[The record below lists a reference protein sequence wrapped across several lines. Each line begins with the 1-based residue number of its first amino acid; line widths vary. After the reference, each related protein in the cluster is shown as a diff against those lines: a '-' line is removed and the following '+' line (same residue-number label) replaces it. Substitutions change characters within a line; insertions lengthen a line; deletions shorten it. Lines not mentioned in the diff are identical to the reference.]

1 MIDPVSGSAPSAA
14 SGALN
19 DMRQETP
26 GMPGVAYAV
35 DVARFDA
42 AYAPDAQAVAAVQ
55 TPVEVAQAGP
65 VDQWVAS
72 PPEAAQTPGDRILGG
87 IEGAGASAAPT
98 EAAMDW
104 TRPQPA
110 AAATD
115 AAPTLGDRILSG
127 LDGVRGQWGSM
138 EQAVSDVA
146 ANFSSPIDAMRLQF
160 QMVALTTSSNFVIN
174 ETSSLAKKFDE
185 LLKAG

>member
-14 SGALN
+14 SGALS
-19 DMRQETP
+19 DLRLETP
-26 GMPGVAYAV
+26 GMPGVADAV

-42 AYAPDAQAVAAVQ
+42 AYASDAQGVGAVQ

-65 VDQWVAS
+65 LDLGGTP

-87 IEGAGASAAPT
+87 IEGAGASSAPT
-98 EAAMDW
+98 EAASDW

-115 AAPTLGDRILSG
+115 AAPTLGDRILGG
-127 LDGVRGQWGSM
+127 LDGVRDQWGSM
-138 EQAVSDVA
+138 ERAVSDIA
-146 ANFSSPIDAMRLQF
+146 GNFSSPVDAMRLQF
-160 QMVALTTSSNFVIN
+160 HMMALTTSSNFVIN
-174 ETSSLAKKFDE
+174 ETSGLSKKFDE